1 MELGLFDRAPGFRSE
16 VGGRCSRSMVIRFPC
31 IRGRDPV
38 VHSARN
44 DPDRVRRFRLLPN
57 RNQEL
62 GAVTLLRVGEG
73 FDLIESRFVQV
84 NVLPERCHIAGL
96 FADDLRGRVL
106 DDSGAMLIGP
116 VRRTHEILRRLAD
129 SPDAGIAFARG
140 AKQLHDNACKNRGFK
155 KRPALVEQND
165 ARLAGHARGAIG
177 GRMGDEQAHGPL
189 QAGIVLQLLDVEVE
203 PGVVQLDRRGP
214 IEQSGI
220 RPFIDPGAQLGRG
233 HLSHRIDLLIA
244 IAVLPVREFG
254 GQIPE
259 ERNRVRGLRAA
270 TFISGSDCFEQ
281 YAVEKVD
288 VEIGRRVL
296 AQHVPG

>member
-1 MELGLFDRAPGFRSE
+1 
-16 VGGRCSRSMVIRFPC
+16 
-31 IRGRDPV
+31 
-38 VHSARN
+38 
-44 DPDRVRRFRLLPN
+44 
-57 RNQEL
+57 
-62 GAVTLLRVGEG
+62 
-73 FDLIESRFVQV
+73 
-84 NVLPERCHIAGL
+84 
-96 FADDLRGRVL
+96 
-106 DDSGAMLIGP
+106 
-116 VRRTHEILRRLAD
+116 
-129 SPDAGIAFARG
+129 
-140 AKQLHDNACKNRGFK
+140 
-155 KRPALVEQND
+155 
-165 ARLAGHARGAIG
+165 
-177 GRMGDEQAHGPL
+177 MGDEQAHGPL